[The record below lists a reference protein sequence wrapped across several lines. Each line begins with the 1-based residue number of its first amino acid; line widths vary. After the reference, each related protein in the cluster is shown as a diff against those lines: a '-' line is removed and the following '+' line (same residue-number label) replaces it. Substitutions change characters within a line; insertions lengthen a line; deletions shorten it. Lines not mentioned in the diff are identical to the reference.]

1 LFPAPDDPALFLG
14 AFTGDLGMDA
24 GTPQS
29 VYRLDSKNMTRIGLE
44 PLRVGQEWT
53 LPTGAGT
60 VAFVGIDRWASF
72 QIAYDP
78 GKELALIAVG
88 LAILGLVLSLLIRRR
103 RIWVKVLPT
112 DGAGSLVQV
121 AGLAKA
127 DPGRLPDEVARVI
140 RAISPETTQD
150 DPVPPKEKS

>member
-1 LFPAPDDPALFLG
+1 
-14 AFTGDLGMDA
+14 
-24 GTPQS
+24 
-29 VYRLDSKNMTRIGLE
+29 
-44 PLRVGQEWT
+44 
-53 LPTGAGT
+53 
-60 VAFVGIDRWASF
+60 
-72 QIAYDP
+72 
-78 GKELALIAVG
+78 VG

-127 DPGRLPDEVARVI
+127 DPGRLPDEVDRVI

-150 DPVPPKEKS
+150 DPVPPKENS

>member
-1 LFPAPDDPALFLG
+1 
-14 AFTGDLGMDA
+14 MDA

-29 VYRLDSKNMTRIGLE
+29 VYRLDTKNMTRIGLE

-53 LPTGAGT
+53 LPDGSGT
-60 VAFVGIDRWASF
+60 VAFVGIERWASF

-78 GKELALIAVG
+78 GKEVALVAVG

-103 RIWVKVLPT
+103 RIWVKVLPE
-112 DGAGSLVQV
+112 DGEGSLVQV

-127 DPGRLPDEVARVI
+127 DPGRLPDELARVV
-140 RAISPETTQD
+140 RAISRDDVTTLQD
-150 DPVPPKEKS
+150 PASVKENS